1 MNKKLLKWFI
11 ILLPAIA
18 VLLFFIVVAFIPNE
32 NAKEKKIVTKTVK
45 TKDSRVSF
53 IVDEKYK
60 EETKGEYDLYLNKDN
75 KQIVGGFTYNL
86 NEYEENSSKEVLD
99 KQINNFITTRK
110 DMKLFKKEVKTQ
122 MEDKTITR
130 VEYSGKTEKSSECI
144 YIFSTIEFKNDPNYV
159 VYINE
164 VIIKQRYEDNISE
177 MIDILKSAK
186 LN

>member
-1 MNKKLLKWFI
+1 MNKKLLKLFI

-60 EETKGEYDLYLNKDN
+60 EETKEEYDLYLNKDN